1 MSLSEVKRE
10 TGAKPVRSRHCKQ
23 GVWFCMRKHDHWE
36 TGKIE
41 AYVDW
46 QVRKPACCL
55 VREHRFQ
62 ITSNWLYRFLYTTD
76 LLPFS
81 KGFFY

>member
-1 MSLSEVKRE
+1 
-10 TGAKPVRSRHCKQ
+10 
-23 GVWFCMRKHDHWE
+23 MRKHDHWE

-55 VREHRFQ
+55 VREYEFQ
-62 ITSNWLYRFLYTTD
+62 ITSNWLYRLYATD
-76 LLPFS
+76 LLPFIR
-81 KGFFY
+81 FFSCAEVFHVFVSYKFADE